1 MAKKILLN
9 LGLLL
14 LFIITGCLGGALFG
28 SSSGGPGSTTWKQMT
43 PPPEKPVRIVEI
55 GGYSG
60 GENSITV
67 QSAANRQYEC
77 CKPGPSPWTEVTS
90 PKTRYGPECRDIQST
105 LFDQL
110 SGKIVDCAFI
120 SQFEYTTEQYYAA
133 VMDDGSIWRWHYVSG
148 LIPFGNA
155 VITGTLAGFILGIIV
170 VVYRIITDRNKDGYT
185 NPDG

>member
-1 MAKKILLN
+1 MAKKVLLN

-43 PPPEKPVRIVEI
+43 PPPEKAVRIVEI
-55 GGYSG
+55 GGYG
-60 GENSITV
+60 GEENSITV
-67 QSAANRQYEC
+67 QSATNRQYEC
-77 CKPGPSPWTEVTS
+77 CKLGPSPWAEVKY
-90 PKTRYGPECRDIQST
+90 PKPRYGPECGQIKST

-110 SGKIVDCAFI
+110 SGKVVDCAFI

-148 LIPFGNA
+148 LTTFGNA
-155 VITGTLAGFILGIIV
+155 VITGTLAGLIIGIIAV
-170 VVYRIITDRNKDGYT
+170 AYRIIASVKKQNRENIT
-185 NPDG
+185 